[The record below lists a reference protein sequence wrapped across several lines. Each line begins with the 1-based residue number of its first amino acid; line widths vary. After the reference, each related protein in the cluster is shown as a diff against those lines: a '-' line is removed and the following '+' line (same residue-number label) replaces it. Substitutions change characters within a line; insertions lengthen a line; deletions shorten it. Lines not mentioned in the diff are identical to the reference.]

1 MAPKNQKNI
10 RCLSVNI
17 CGIGGKSKIPLDKY
31 VDIKAPDILK
41 VQETLTSDMEKLS
54 LTNMKVLGDD
64 NHARNRGAA
73 LYVHKNFTIT
83 KLEEINEISKN
94 IDSSWGLGVIHKQ
107 RYVLGSVYVKLGYNN
122 AITDVIN
129 MLNKAHILMKKH
141 KATAI
146 LLSGDF
152 NARHIAWGD
161 HFTNDYGTNLFDKID
176 KTKFSILTSSTPT
189 FLSKNGSSYI
199 DLMIVTTNMVDKV
212 QFCKTDT
219 EVQLFSGAP
228 NMGHVPLITQF
239 NSKGGVITTK
249 PIEKINLDK
258 VDWKKWSDDLDYE
271 IAENED
277 LLKALTNPQELNDY
291 LTRAIQKTTS
301 KHGEKKIITTHS
313 KPFWTP
319 QLSELRDRMNEA
331 SKCYAKR
338 NTDINEE
345 NLLLAKESFDEAR
358 KQECKNFILEKTN
371 NLNNAQKLK
380 FWKEF
385 NKLFKKKVEQSIE
398 PLVDP
403 DGSILTN
410 ENEIEELMFTT
421 FFEGKHLHGQ
431 EFDNYFYEEVNKLYE
446 DILLLNPE
454 DLNVYSLDLNAPI
467 TMEEIKSAIK
477 NYGCAGKSNDKEE
490 FNPKMFK
497 HLGEN
502 FLKYLQI
509 VANECLNQGKWIWNK
524 AEIIFLRKNGKDS
537 YAKPGAYRPISISS
551 YIGKLVEKIIAKRI
565 QRYLN
570 IIGIYD
576 PDQEGFME
584 GKNTIRYLNRLVTNI
599 RSDIQKKLTSICL
612 FIDFEKAFDS
622 VWKRGLLIKL
632 HNLGITGKMFH
643 LIDSFLMSRK
653 VALNINGTVGP
664 DKKSSDVGVPQGSAL
679 SPILFRIYVMDLAEE
694 LANKE
699 NISLLKFADD
709 GTIRV
714 SGVTTEECLI
724 TLQFAL
730 DEINK
735 WARKWRMVI
744 NCQPDKTEVI
754 CFSTAENDRKLI
766 PNTFKLGESDI
777 QLVHKTKV
785 LGLILDDKL
794 NFQDHSKFVYKKLC
808 HIWVKV
814 CEYSNRHWGF
824 HVKTMLTI
832 LKTLFLPTLLY
843 AGHIWMNEHNLKD
856 INCLYYKMIKSTIGA
871 VLNIKQTHAEI
882 ILGLPPLNIV
892 TELNR
897 VKHYLKIN
905 MTQLPQDRL
914 RRVIKKELSHN
925 VTNFT
930 SNAIKQ
936 VFRFLKWKLLNYPEK
951 IETEDVQIIENMD
964 LKNFF
969 EISTDSCKYSKS
981 MMVKYSEYLWLKSTK
996 NQLYNEGVNVIPEP
1010 KCRPVPIPQKFNRE
1024 EEVMLL
1030 SLFYPNNILKSSLY
1044 KINSDKFPDPLC
1056 GCCEGEENSFH
1067 ILFHCRFVEQ
1077 SLREQALNLLKSTV
1091 GEAEAAQEDSI
1102 VLLKASKDEKFINSI
1117 CEIVKTQMVHLNTKV
1132 YL

>member
-277 LLKALTNPQELNDY
+277 LLKALTNPQELNDF
-291 LTRAIQKTTS
+291 LTKAIQKTTN

-338 NTDINEE
+338 NTDRNEE
-345 NLLLAKESFDEAR
+345 NLLLAKEAFDEAR

-730 DEINK
+730 DEINE